1 MPSLRSLAS
10 LVTFALLAAPV
21 GCGAG
26 SETKIDPGGDGS
38 SSDHDTA
45 TGPDLDLDSST
56 QPEVAPP
63 CVNLQCKQQT
73 CSGAATTSIS
83 GKIYD
88 PAGKNPL
95 YNVAV
100 YVPNAPVAALPS
112 GASCASCES
121 QYTGSPLVAALTD
134 ASGSFTIKN
143 APVGADI
150 PLVIQI
156 GKWRKQVKIA
166 NVAAC
171 VDNPQPDK
179 SLTLPKN
186 HNVGDIPQIAIA
198 TGGADSLEC
207 LLRRVGLDASE
218 YGPDDTYPG
227 AHIHI
232 FKGSGGANTSPAA
245 KTASTA
251 LWNSSANLMK
261 YDIVLLSCEG
271 SETTSMNQQALFDYA
286 NAGGRVFGS
295 HFHYAWFN
303 KGPFGALNLAKWTTG
318 TQDMGSIKAN
328 IVTTLFSG
336 APFPKGVALQ
346 QWLGNVGA
354 LSGGKLAITD
364 SKHNADVSATNTN
377 SQPWITADSSAS
389 SPNATEYFSFNT
401 PVGSAADKVCG
412 RVVYSDLHVGA
423 ASNDYPSLN
432 MVVPTNCGT
441 GDLSPQEKALEFML
455 FDLSACVVPD
465 DTQPVPPQP
474 PPQ

>member
-1 MPSLRSLAS
+1 MLSLRPLAS
-10 LVTFALLAAPV
+10 FITLALCAPLV

-26 SETKIDPGGDGS
+26 DAKNLPEEAYGDAAGPELEL
-38 SSDHDTA
+38 DGA
-45 TGPDLDLDSST
+45 TLEVT
-56 QPEVAPP
+56 QP
-63 CVNLQCKQQT
+63 CVGLQCRQQT
-73 CSGAATTSIS
+73 CSGGATTTIS

-95 YNVAV
+95 YGVAV
-100 YVPNAPVAALPS
+100 YVPNAPLAALPS

-121 QYTGSPLVAALTD
+121 QYSGSPLVAALTD
-134 ASGSFTIKN
+134 ARGAFEIQN
-143 APVGADI
+143 APVGADV

-156 GKWRKQVKIA
+156 GKWRKQVVIA

-171 VDNPQPDK
+171 VDNAQPDR

-186 HNVGDIPQIAIA
+186 HLVGDVPHIAIS

-218 YGPDDTYPG
+218 YGPADTAPG

-232 FKGSGGANTSPAA
+232 FRGSGGADTSPAA
-245 KTASTA
+245 PASSTA
-251 LWNSSANLMK
+251 LWSSSANLMK

-271 SETTSMNQQALFDYA
+271 SETKNMNQRALFDYA
-286 NAGGRVFGS
+286 SAGGRVFGS

-303 KGPFGALNLAKWTTG
+303 TGPFGAQNLAKWTTG
-318 TQDMGSIKAN
+318 TQDMGSIKAD
-328 IVTTLFSG
+328 IVTTLAG
-336 APFPKGVALQ
+336 GGPFPKGLALED
-346 QWLGNVGA
+346 WLRNVGA
-354 LSGGKLAITD
+354 LSGEKLAITD
-364 SKHNADVSATNTN
+364 ARHNADVTAANVA
-377 SQPWITADSSAS
+377 SQAWIKADSSAS
-389 SPNATEYFSFNT
+389 TPGATEYFTFNT
-401 PVGSAADKVCG
+401 PVGAAAGEQCG

-423 ASNDYPSLN
+423 ASNDYAGSTT
-432 MVVPTNCGT
+432 VVPKDCGT

-474 PPQ
+474 PPR